1 MSTCVVHLVWAPLGM
16 QPLDDFLRSYDEHAA
31 GAEHDLL
38 FVLNGFDDV
47 GEVGERLA
55 GHQTLRLPEPV
66 QDIAAYLA
74 AARHADHDRIAFMN
88 SYTRFRAGNWL
99 RHLIAADA
107 DVAGASGSW
116 GSHVDPILMEL
127 RVGRMRRHRA
137 GWQETAGVGEPLT
150 PRRVLDLVVA
160 LAKTRHKRF
169 PAPHVRTNGWLVE
182 RRRLAHAEVRDKQD
196 AYRFEAGLST
206 EESVVVSRDGT
217 ARRWRDWPKVDGFWQ
232 GDQGDLLITDNQTR
246 LYDDASPR
254 ARLAMATYAWG
265 REART

>member
-16 QPLDDFLRSYDEHAA
+16 QPLEDFLRSYEDHDA

-47 GEVGERLA
+47 GAVRERLQ
-55 GHQTLRLPEPV
+55 GRETLRLPEPV

-74 AARHADHDRIAFMN
+74 AARHVDHDRMVFMN
-88 SYTRFRAGNWL
+88 SYTQVHAAGWL
-99 RHLIAADA
+99 GHLLAPGA

-116 GSHVDPILMEL
+116 GSHADNILMDL
-127 RVGRMRRHRA
+127 RVGRMRKHRA
-137 GWQETAGVGEPLT
+137 GWHEMAGGGEPLT
-150 PRRVLDLVVA
+150 PRRAAGLLLA
-160 LAKTRHKRF
+160 LARNRHRRF
-169 PAPHVRTNGWLVE
+169 PAPHVRTSAWTIE
-182 RRRLAHAEVRDKQD
+182 RRRLAHAEIRDKQD
-196 AYRFEAGLST
+196 AYRFEASLST

-232 GDQGDLLITDNQTR
+232 GDQGDLLVSDNQTR
-246 LYDDASPR
+246 LYDAAGPR
-254 ARLAMATYAWG
+254 ARAAMATYAWG